1 MILDEKNTHEPDIE
15 HGYSYDQYL
24 YINQNIYKCLH
35 LYYLMLTQNI
45 IDQYWATQ
53 DMGKDWTRWGK
64 SAVV

>member
-15 HGYSYDQYL
+15 HGYLYDQCL

-45 IDQYWATQ
+45 IDQHWATQ
-53 DMGKDWTRWGK
+53 DMGKDWTR
-64 SAVV
+64 